1 MQSRQNDQ
9 SCDVRVCPCDHQGEA
24 KALGRAAA
32 AGRCLFACF
41 LLLLS
46 GTNGVSAR
54 EASAAPEISLTAV
67 LGEPPAPHSP
77 QDEADRAAV
86 IAAVASR
93 SPERQ
98 QQAVLDAEATIARF
112 LEGMDVHLP
121 KKSAHYARKFFA
133 RTQDQ
138 LEEGL
143 KPAKD
148 MFHRPR
154 PFVDNPGLQPCEP
167 EPRSKG
173 SFPSSHAGTGT
184 LFALL
189 LDEEFPKLKDTLERR
204 GEDFGYSRV
213 VCGFHYPSDVE
224 AGRKAG
230 KALADALLADP
241 KFRRH
246 LDRATSEI
254 RDVIG
259 Q

>member
-1 MQSRQNDQ
+1 MLAAVMASWLTSLGAGSALAED
-9 SCDVRVCPCDHQGEA
+9 A
-24 KALGRAAA
+24 K
-32 AGRCLFACF
+32 
-41 LLLLS
+41 
-46 GTNGVSAR
+46 
-54 EASAAPEISLTAV
+54 PEISLTAV

-77 QDEADRAAV
+77 ADEADRAAV
-86 IAAVASR
+86 TAAVAAR
-93 SPERQ
+93 TPERQ

-121 KKSAHYARKFFA
+121 KKSTHYARKFFA
-133 RTQDQ
+133 RTQDE

-148 MFHRPR
+148 LFHRPR
-154 PFVDNPGLQPCEP
+154 PYVDNAGITPCEP

-189 LDEEFPKLKDTLERR
+189 LETEFPGLKDRLDRR
-204 GEDFGYSRV
+204 GDDFGYSRV

-230 KALADALLADP
+230 KALAENLLADP

-246 LDRATSEI
+246 LDRAADEI
-254 RDVIG
+254 REVIPH
-259 Q
+259 